1 MREQLTIE
9 DFSDREFLLVMIDS
23 ADEEGWT
30 TSVSVA
36 QQLDLRGTRLAASR
50 MAWLARFEA
59 VEREHRRD
67 ELTGAIRY
75 HRNGKVMHTQR
86 WRLTDLGWAIAQG
99 KLRKGDQSAL
109 DRLGDGQMLLV
120 TRWLSERT
128 TEASGLSKLVQREWR
143 FGHAR
148 R

>member
-30 TSVSVA
+30 TSASVA
-36 QQLDLRGTRLAASR
+36 AQLDLKGTRLASSR
-50 MAWLARFEA
+50 MAWLARFTA
-59 VEREHRRD
+59 VEREHVRD
-67 ELTGAIRY
+67 VNGAIRY

-86 WRLTDLGWAIAQG
+86 WRPTDLGWAIAQG

-128 TEASGLSKLVQREWR
+128 TASSGLAKLVQREWR
-143 FGHAR
+143 YGHAR

>member
-1 MREQLTIE
+1 MLERLTIE

-30 TSVSVA
+30 TSASVT
-36 QQLDLRGTRLAASR
+36 QHLDLRGTRLAGSR
-50 MAWLARFEA
+50 MAWLARYEA
-59 VEREHRRD
+59 VEREHARD
-67 ELTGAIRY
+67 ENGAIRY

-99 KLRKGDQSAL
+99 KLRKSDQGAL

-128 TEASGLSKLVQREWR
+128 TATSGLAKLVQREWR
-143 FGHAR
+143 YGHAR